1 MWSNPGYVEIDD
13 GDDGDNDDDDGGD
26 DDGDGDCVDS
36 VSLNQDVSNIKHLI
50 CGT

>member
-26 DDGDGDCVDS
+26 GDGDYVDS
-36 VSLNQDVSNIKHLI
+36 VSLN
-50 CGT
+50 